1 MPISK
6 HTEAELSRWLD
17 ARLLDPLTAERI
29 RTFEQTRGRDT
40 SRNWPMLIALSFG
53 ALMLAA
59 GILLFIAAHW
69 DNMSPWS
76 RFSLVMS
83 VLAAMHVVGA
93 LTSERAPHLTVAMHA
108 IGTIACGGGIFLT
121 GQIFNLQEH
130 WPTGVLLWA
139 IAAWIGWALLRD
151 WTQAALAAVLTPAWL
166 CSEWSEAVRNSDA
179 GFHIYIEGILLLA
192 TVYLAAR
199 SADRDTLFRRALNW
213 IGGLALIPAYLVL
226 AFEGRWWAS
235 ERVSLHLLVIG
246 WIVAILGPLAVAFFL
261 RGLESWPSGVAAVW
275 IVVFGFLPFHFDR
288 TDVPLSVYALRTLGP
303 YLWGALGSAGLI
315 AWGVRDRMKNRIN
328 FGMGMFAVTL
338 ICFYFSDL
346 LDKLGRSVSLISFG
360 VLFLVIAYFLEKARK
375 RLIAQIAE
383 AGA

>member
-6 HTEAELSRWLD
+6 QTEAELSRWLD
-17 ARLLDPLTAERI
+17 ARLIDPLTAERI

-76 RFSLVMS
+76 RFALVMS
-83 VLAAMHVVGA
+83 VLAAMHLVGA
-93 LTSERAPHLTVAMHA
+93 VTSERAPHLSVAMHA

-139 IAAWIGWALLRD
+139 LAAWIAWALLRH
-151 WTQAALAAVLTPAWL
+151 WTQAALAAIFTPAWL
-166 CSEWSEAVRNSDA
+166 CSEWVEAMRNSDA
-179 GFHIYIEGILLLA
+179 GFHVYIEGILLLA

-199 SADRDTLFRRALNW
+199 SAEQDTSFRRALNW
-213 IGGLALIPAYLVL
+213 IGGLAFIPAYLVL

-235 ERVSLHLLVIG
+235 EHLSTDLLVIG
-246 WIVAILGPLAVAFFL
+246 WIVAILGPLVVAFLL
-261 RGLESWPSGVAAVW
+261 RGVDSWPSMVAAVW
-275 IVVFGFLPFHFDR
+275 IVIFGYLPFHFDR

-303 YLWGALGSAGLI
+303 YLWGALGSVGLI

-328 FGMGMFAVTL
+328 FGMAMFVVTL

-346 LDKLGRSVSLISFG
+346 LDKFGRSVSLISFG

-375 RLIAQIAE
+375 RLIAQIAK

>member
-6 HTEAELSRWLD
+6 QTEAELSRWLD
-17 ARLLDPLTAERI
+17 ARLIDPLTAERI

-76 RFSLVMS
+76 RFALVMS
-83 VLAAMHVVGA
+83 VLAAMHLVGA
-93 LTSERAPHLTVAMHA
+93 VTSERAPHLSVAMHA

-139 IAAWIGWALLRD
+139 LAAWIAWALLRH
-151 WTQAALAAVLTPAWL
+151 WTQAALAAIFTPAWL
-166 CSEWSEAVRNSDA
+166 CSEWVEAMRNSDA
-179 GFHIYIEGILLLA
+179 GFHVYIEGILLLA

-199 SADRDTLFRRALNW
+199 SAEQDTSFRRALNW
-213 IGGLALIPAYLVL
+213 IGGLAFIPAYLVL

-235 ERVSLHLLVIG
+235 EHLSRDLLVIG
-246 WIVAILGPLAVAFFL
+246 WIVAILGPLVVAFLL
-261 RGLESWPSGVAAVW
+261 RGVDSWPSMVAAVW
-275 IVVFGFLPFHFDR
+275 IVIFGYLPFHFDH
-288 TDVPLSVYALRTLGP
+288 TNVPLSVYALRTLGP
-303 YLWGALGSAGLI
+303 YLWGALGSVGLI

-328 FGMGMFAVTL
+328 FGMAMFVVTL

-346 LDKLGRSVSLISFG
+346 LDKFGRSVSLISFG

-375 RLIAQIAE
+375 RLIAQIAK